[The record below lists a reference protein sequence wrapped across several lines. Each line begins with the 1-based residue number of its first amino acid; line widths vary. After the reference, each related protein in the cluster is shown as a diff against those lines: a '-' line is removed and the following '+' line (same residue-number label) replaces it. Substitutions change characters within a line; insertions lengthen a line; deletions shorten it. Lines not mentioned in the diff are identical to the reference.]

1 MVYLSWRLGKPPCT
15 VHIFIPTI
23 LILALF
29 RKKGRVFLRCR
40 AKTGHARRVSAT
52 PFPGGSPFLGTL
64 FMVQPSCGAIRRF
77 RAGDFALCGAREN
90 GAPARGQKDRQP
102 TVFYPLGTPTFP
114 LFLSRRTERLCRSY
128 LSSGPKKGTAVPLPV
143 HRPQSAIPF
152 TAALKPLELCDSIYA
167 KPVQSAAIT
176 PRQCGKREPIPFLY
190 ASYLRSRAVRPV
202 REAA

>member
-40 AKTGHARRVSAT
+40 AKTGHARRVSAAPFPGGSPFLDSRYT
-52 PFPGGSPFLGTL
+52 VHTRRVSAAPFPGGSPFLGTL
-64 FMVQPSCGAIRRF
+64 FMVQPSCGAIRPF

-102 TVFYPLGTPTFP
+102 TVFHPLRKLPFSLWQP
-114 LFLSRRTERLCRSY
+114 RERALRPYFVGNSH
-128 LSSGPKKGTAVPLPV
+128 KGTVSV
-143 HRPQSAIPF
+143 HVFRV
-152 TAALKPLELCDSIYA
+152 AAA
-167 KPVQSAAIT
+167 
-176 PRQCGKREPIPFLY
+176 
-190 ASYLRSRAVRPV
+190 
-202 REAA
+202 